1 MSEGASQAHADAAEV
16 AQGSGVVLG
25 ANLINRAVRL
35 VNNWFLAGALGPLA
49 YGLYELARTVV
60 TILASFAP
68 LGTDKGV
75 VLYGARYDAAKD
87 AAGLKGTAVATLAV
101 SLGAGLALTAL
112 CAVGLTLFDADAHTP
127 GLSRAMWLC
136 LPAVPIWSLL
146 LGVVGLLRGLKDMRG
161 QSIAYL
167 VVLPV
172 GMMLTS
178 LAAVALGWG
187 LDGVILGFVAS
198 NALALLMA
206 LRVAWRRLRPT
217 WRQPAPPR
225 LEWGTLLRFSVP
237 EGVSS
242 TLFRLNQ
249 WTDTLMVAAM
259 AGAADLGLYRVAVSL
274 AMVGELPGVAINTMF
289 QPVVAALFV
298 EQDQAR
304 LNAVVRTVTR
314 WLILLAAPVYL
325 PVIIAQDLIIAVYD
339 DAYAGAASSLAL
351 LMAGQ
356 AVFVVC
362 TPVAAL
368 IPMSGRS
375 RLNLINGLA
384 AAALNVGLNALLIP
398 RFGVMGASAA
408 TATSLILWS
417 VARVVQVKYLLG
429 CQAFTARSLG
439 LGAVVVGL
447 AVGGRLWAQELGLW
461 AQGAVAV
468 GATLVFV
475 AVAARFGVEAGD
487 EALVGPAW
495 GRVKKK
501 LGRLGGRLG
510 R

>member
-1 MSEGASQAHADAAEV
+1 MSEGASQAHTDAAEV

-101 SLGAGLALTAL
+101 SLIAGLALTAL
-112 CAVGLTLFDADAHTP
+112 CALGLTLFDADAHTP

-172 GMMLTS
+172 GMMVTS

-198 NALALLMA
+198 NALALIMA

-217 WRQPAPPR
+217 WRQPVPPR
-225 LEWGTLLRFSVP
+225 LEWGPLLRFSVP

-298 EQDQAR
+298 EQD
-304 LNAVVRTVTR
+304 
-314 WLILLAAPVYL
+314 
-325 PVIIAQDLIIAVYD
+325 
-339 DAYAGAASSLAL
+339 
-351 LMAGQ
+351 
-356 AVFVVC
+356 
-362 TPVAAL
+362 
-368 IPMSGRS
+368 
-375 RLNLINGLA
+375 
-384 AAALNVGLNALLIP
+384 
-398 RFGVMGASAA
+398 
-408 TATSLILWS
+408 
-417 VARVVQVKYLLG
+417 
-429 CQAFTARSLG
+429 
-439 LGAVVVGL
+439 
-447 AVGGRLWAQELGLW
+447 
-461 AQGAVAV
+461 
-468 GATLVFV
+468 
-475 AVAARFGVEAGD
+475 
-487 EALVGPAW
+487 
-495 GRVKKK
+495 
-501 LGRLGGRLG
+501 
-510 R
+510 